1 MCYKIEAQ
9 KKLEVKLNEKL
20 QDVPNI
26 IKDFLITFKSSRT
39 KNVNWSCI
47 KDMFE
52 FFLKNNIIQ
61 KDSISNID
69 VNDLKKI
76 LPIDIIKYLD
86 GLTYTH
92 KMSSIRTQKAIIS
105 SFWTYLEASGI
116 CENNIVYKIPK
127 KLYRVEKSNVDT
139 NVKIPTQEELIAFE
153 KNVKD
158 IPNEFTEFRNLTI
171 IKLFCGSGIRSE
183 ELIGLDMKDVFL
195 QEESPYIMVWG
206 KGNKEV
212 QDRVPLSYEA
222 TDYLTEYFEYR
233 KLFIEEKKEQN
244 KSIDETPVFISNKG
258 ERISKGAIDD
268 FFKRYSNDM
277 ITPHMLRHWCGSHL
291 YEDTK
296 NIKLVQ
302 RVLRHK
308 NIAVTAENYVHVSD
322 DEVDS
327 AVKMLRTDRQNV
339 GQSNQLNLEDKILTI
354 FRAKIMPNL
363 LSMLINS
370 EECSEEN
377 FDDKIM
383 NVIQQQFTG
392 LM

>member
-1 MCYKIEAQ
+1 MCYKIKAQ
-9 KKLEVKLNEKL
+9 KRLEVKLNEKL
-20 QDVPNI
+20 QGVPNV

-69 VNDLKKI
+69 VDDLKKI
-76 LPIDIIKYLD
+76 LPIDIIKYLN

-116 CENNIVYKIPK
+116 CESNIVYKIPK

-158 IPNEFTEFRNLTI
+158 IPNEFTEFRNLAI

-212 QDRVPLSYEA
+212 QDRVPSVSYTHLRA
-222 TDYLTEYFEYR
+222 H
-233 KLFIEEKKEQN
+233 
-244 KSIDETPVFISNKG
+244 ET
-258 ERISKGAIDD
+258 
-268 FFKRYSNDM
+268 
-277 ITPHMLRHWCGSHL
+277 
-291 YEDTK
+291 
-296 NIKLVQ
+296 
-302 RVLRHK
+302 
-308 NIAVTAENYVHVSD
+308 
-322 DEVDS
+322 
-327 AVKMLRTDRQNV
+327 
-339 GQSNQLNLEDKILTI
+339 
-354 FRAKIMPNL
+354 
-363 LSMLINS
+363 
-370 EECSEEN
+370 
-377 FDDKIM
+377 
-383 NVIQQQFTG
+383 
-392 LM
+392 